1 MLELLSAGGLPAL
14 LAEPR
19 FSSSSKRKWNIGI
32 ESTRPAA
39 LRRVLLEARAAIAV
53 KSSSAVSTFAVVELV
68 KVAWISVN
76 LADHMLPSRRKLAL
90 EALGVGDVVFV
101 SVILLFLE
109 AVLVPGA
116 PVLALPY
123 PFFLRFQMLLDPLPA
138 EVGTRLALVD
148 NPGDELIHLSR
159 GRRKEVLV
167 GTWLSIVVGIEV
179 ADEHIVLVLVVVVET
194 AGGTMVV

>member
-1 MLELLSAGGLPAL
+1 MFELLSAGGLPAVK
-14 LAEPR
+14 AEPR
-19 FSSSSKRKWNIGI
+19 FFSSSKRKWNAGI
-32 ESTRPAA
+32 KSMRTAV
-39 LRRVLLEARAAIAV
+39 LRRVLLEARAAVAV
-53 KSSSAVSTFAVVELV
+53 KGSSAVSTLAVVKLV
-68 KVAWISVN
+68 KIAWISVN

-159 GRRKEVLV
+159 GRRKEGFVR
-167 GTWLSIVVGIEV
+167 T
-179 ADEHIVLVLVVVVET
+179 
-194 AGGTMVV
+194 